1 MYTTQLKTGVYKIK
15 VMKDGFKDEI
25 EVVHVNGNVVL
36 DFSLIY
42 KKIVEKN
49 NKICQSDDCVQVT
62 MYFLENMGESLG
74 EKSETYVFKKGVKLD
89 SHMIVD
95 TVNKSLGINL
105 IASEGETF
113 YIKMGDFN
121 ADFAWYYKGTNE
133 KFNWNEPIDEDIEIE
148 MKLYDGLLD
157 DNIFKNIY
165 DLFN

>member
-1 MYTTQLKTGVYKIK
+1 
-15 VMKDGFKDEI
+15 
-25 EVVHVNGNVVL
+25 
-36 DFSLIY
+36 
-42 KKIVEKN
+42 
-49 NKICQSDDCVQVT
+49 

-89 SHMIVD
+89 SRMIVD

-113 YIKMGDFN
+113 YIKMGDFT

-157 DNIFKNIY
+157 DNIF
-165 DLFN
+165 